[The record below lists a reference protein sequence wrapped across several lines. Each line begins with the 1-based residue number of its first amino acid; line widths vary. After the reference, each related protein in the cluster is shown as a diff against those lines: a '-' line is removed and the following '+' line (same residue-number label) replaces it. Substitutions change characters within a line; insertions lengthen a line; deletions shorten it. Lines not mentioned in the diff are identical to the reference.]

1 MTHVPLKK
9 SRFQIVLIVGV
20 VGAGVLLAA
29 FVGMWAY
36 MMATPPLH
44 PDPGNV
50 PTVARAGTPP
60 EWNAAAGRG
69 RQIVLAGLVE
79 QSLPGVSVAV
89 GTGGKI
95 VWAEGFGFAD
105 FENRVPVTPQTRF
118 RIGTAS
124 KALTSAGVGLLV
136 ERERLALD
144 EKIQT
149 YVPQFPEKPWPVT
162 LRQLMGH
169 TAGLRNDGGDEGP
182 YDRHCAR
189 TIEGL
194 DLFKDQRLLFEPGTS
209 YRDSNYGW
217 ILVSAAVEAAAGE
230 PFQRF
235 MRREIFEP
243 LGMTDTRPDS
253 ANEHVSNRAT
263 SYFPRFAAEPKYGYH
278 LMRPIDLSCWAGA
291 AAFLSTPSDLVRFT
305 MALNQ
310 GTLLKP
316 ATVERLRAPQR
327 LASGEET
334 AYGLGWTIE
343 TVALDGA
350 ATRGAGHEG
359 MVLGGPATALITFP
373 GRDLSVAVTSNIPY
387 ARAKAL
393 ATAVAQAFA
402 ERRASYD

>member
-1 MTHVPLKK
+1 MKK
-9 SRFQIVLIVGV
+9 SRFQTFLIVGV

-29 FVGMWAY
+29 LVGMWAY

-44 PDPGNV
+44 PNAADV

-60 EWNAAAGRG
+60 AWNAAADRG
-69 RQIVLAGLVE
+69 RQIVLAALVD

-89 GTGGKI
+89 GTGGEI
-95 VWAEGFGFAD
+95 VWAEGFGYAD

-124 KALTSAGVGLLV
+124 KALTSAGVGLLL
-136 ERERLALD
+136 ERQRLALD
-144 EKIQT
+144 EKIQA

-162 LRQLMGH
+162 LRRLMGH

-182 YDRHCAR
+182 YAEHCEQ

-194 DLFKDQRLLFEPGTS
+194 DLFKDQDLLFEPGTS

-291 AAFLSTPSDLVRFT
+291 AVFLSTPSDLVRFM
-305 MALNQ
+305 MAVNS
-310 GTLLKP
+310 GTLLKHS
-316 ATVERLRAPQR
+316 TIDLLRAPQR

-343 TVALDGA
+343 TVALGGA
-350 ATRGAGHEG
+350 DTRGAGHEG
-359 MVLGGPATALITFP
+359 MVLGGPTTALITFP

-387 ARAKAL
+387 TQAKAL
-393 ATAVAQAFA
+393 AAAVAQAFA
-402 ERRASYD
+402 AHGPPARAPR